1 LPASPPR
8 HWPAAPSEADPQM
21 DIALLIG
28 SLALIL
34 LGAELFTNGIEWF
47 GHKLHLAE
55 GAVGSVLAAVATA
68 MPETLI
74 PVIAILGPLVVGGP
88 TESSHAIGVGAI
100 LGAPFML
107 STLAMFVTGLAI
119 IIFVRRG
126 RRTIRMR
133 INVGVLGRD
142 VAFFLGGYAIAIGT
156 AFLPTEL
163 SMLKWAAAGL
173 LFILYAIYVRLHFA
187 DKPESADSD
196 EPSRLHATRIPGVR
210 DPSTVLIDVDI
221 LPGERDAWEVAGA
234 HPRMRVIVSQVLV
247 AVGFIILG
255 AQVFVGAVQHLS
267 TQIGL
272 EPTILALVIAPI
284 ATELPEKFNSVLWVR
299 TGKDT
304 LAMGN
309 ITGAMVFQSCIPTVL
324 GLLFTTWSF
333 TGESAIYF
341 ASAGVAFAATILIF
355 GTMLRRGALSAW
367 TLLLGGPL
375 YGLYVFLA
383 LFTPLGSG
391 VAAVR

>member
-1 LPASPPR
+1 V
-8 HWPAAPSEADPQM
+8 
-21 DIALLIG
+21 DIVLLIG

-47 GHKLHLAE
+47 GHRLNLAE

-74 PVIAILGPLVVGGP
+74 PVIAILGPVIFGGP

-107 STLAMFVTGLAI
+107 STLAMFVTGLAVL
-119 IIFVRRG
+119 IFVRRG
-126 RRTIRMR
+126 RRGTQMR
-133 INVGVLGRD
+133 INVRVLGRD
-142 VAFFLGGYAIAIGT
+142 VAFFLVGYGIAIGT
-156 AFLPTEL
+156 AFLPAEL
-163 SMLKWAAAGL
+163 SLLKWVAAGL
-173 LFILYAIYVRLHFA
+173 LFVLYAIYVRLHFSDAPEPGEA
-187 DKPESADSD
+187 DELGP
-196 EPSRLHATRIPGVR
+196 LHATRLPGMR
-210 DPSTVLIDVDI
+210 SRTVDVDI
-221 LPGERDAWEVAGA
+221 LPGARDDWELGGGT
-234 HPRMRVIVSQVLV
+234 PRMRIIVSQVL
-247 AVGFIILG
+247 AALGLIIVG
-255 AQVFVGAVQHLS
+255 AQVFVGAVEHIS

-272 EPTILALVIAPI
+272 DPTILALIIAPI

-333 TGESAIYF
+333 TGESAIHF
-341 ASAGVAFAATILIF
+341 ASAGVAFVATILIF
-355 GTMLRRGALSAW
+355 GTMLRRSALSAW

-375 YGLYVFLA
+375 YLLYVYLA
-383 LFTPLGSG
+383 LFTPLGAG
-391 VAAVR
+391 VGALP